1 MARRFCP
8 IFLMQPQLLLLLL
21 LLLLLHLTSPAHA
34 RDISTI
40 SSKPSLP
47 DFPPSAHQE
56 NAVTE
61 ECIYV
66 LTSDRHSTHCRT
78 SYGIREEKKV
88 RQERRV
94 LADKKPI
101 DVTSPYF
108 VSHSDNRGAALVPV
122 VLNGQNYQ
130 SWAKATVRALEA
142 KNKTGFIDGSL
153 KQPDRMSPEFRLW
166 KINNRMI

>member
-56 NAVTE
+56 NAVTGDLISMMEDECRRLGSE
-61 ECIYV
+61 ECIVKRFMLEHTDYIYTQD
-66 LTSDRHSTHCRT
+66 LP
-78 SYGIREEKKV
+78 
-88 RQERRV
+88 
-94 LADKKPI
+94 KP
-101 DVTSPYF
+101 
-108 VSHSDNRGAALVPV
+108 
-122 VLNGQNYQ
+122 
-130 SWAKATVRALEA
+130 
-142 KNKTGFIDGSL
+142 
-153 KQPDRMSPEFRLW
+153 
-166 KINNRMI
+166 